1 MKDEMVA
8 VAQLKTLL
16 EGMTK
21 RALHA
26 SLEAMPWCAPGN
38 IVPTLERSYQAS
50 QHQLRRL

>member
-1 MKDEMVA
+1 MKGEMVA